1 MTADQPERRSA
12 EHTRWRQVLEVAPEA
27 YLAIDRRSCIADW
40 NRRAT
45 VLFGWAP
52 EEVLGRPVS
61 LLVDPSSPAGFPDGV
76 AGSTPQDVVE
86 PFEMLGVGRD
96 GRVFDVQC
104 TVWGVDRRDS
114 GVAHVFLQDVT
125 ERRRAQEAA
134 ALLTAVVEGSADAM
148 ITRDLDGVII
158 SWNAGAERI
167 YGWSA
172 KKAMGQADSLIVPP
186 DRAPEL
192 AEMMSTLRR
201 GGRVSAVETERV
213 TRGGTRVPVALTLS
227 PVHDVHG
234 RMVATS
240 AIGRDVTEQRWM
252 AETLDATLQQ
262 VQTAA
267 EEARESEAASRRF
280 LADAAHQLRTPV
292 AGIRACAETL
302 LRGPSAGDADRLLAM
317 MVREST
323 RAGNL
328 ISDLL
333 RIARLDQGVP
343 LSAEPLDVVRVCA
356 DEVERLS
363 LLRPEVDVLLE
374 VHRAPPG
381 PLTLDG
387 AAVGEI
393 LSNLGDN
400 AVRHASRAVVMEL
413 DVTQDVLR
421 LQIRDDGPGVPE
433 AAREEVFER
442 FLSLDGE
449 GGSGLGLP
457 IARGLARAMGGEL
470 RCDGG
475 FVLTL
480 PCVLPGRRPVS
491 GPIA

>member
-1 MTADQPERRSA
+1 VTGDPSDRRSD
-12 EHTRWRQVLEVAPEA
+12 EHARWRQVLEVAPEA
-27 YLAIDRRSCIADW
+27 YLAIDDGSRIADW
-40 NRRAT
+40 NRRAEA
-45 VLFGWAP
+45 LFGWSQ
-52 EEVLGRPVS
+52 EEVRGRPVS
-61 LLVDPSSPAGFPDGV
+61 LLVAPSSPTGFPEGL
-76 AGSTPQDVVE
+76 ASCSPEELAE
-86 PFEMLGVGRD
+86 PFDLLGVRRD
-96 GRVFDVQC
+96 GHVLDVQC
-104 TVWGVDRRDS
+104 TVWGVDRRAG

-125 ERRRAQEAA
+125 ERRRAQQAA
-134 ALLTAVVEGSADAM
+134 ALLTAVVESSSDAM
-148 ITRDLDGVII
+148 ITRDLDGVIV

-172 KKAMGQADSLIVPP
+172 EEAVGQPDSLIVPP
-186 DRAPEL
+186 DRA
-192 AEMMSTLRR
+192 AEWADMMSVLRR
-201 GGRVSAVETERV
+201 GGRVSGVETERLS
-213 TRGGTRVPVALTLS
+213 RGGTRVPVALTLS
-227 PVHDVHG
+227 PVHDAQG

-262 VQTAA
+262 LHAA
-267 EEARESEAASRRF
+267 ADEARESEAASRRF

-302 LRGPSAGDADRLLAM
+302 LLGSSAADADRLLAM
-317 MVREST
+317 LVREST

-343 LSAEPLDVVRVCA
+343 LSVAPVDVVRLCA

-363 LLRPEVDVLLE
+363 LLRPEVVVRLE
-374 VHRAPPG
+374 VRQPP
-381 PLTLDG
+381 PATVTLDR
-387 AAVGEI
+387 AALREV

-400 AVRHASRAVVMEL
+400 AVRHADRSVGFDL
-413 DVTQDVLR
+413 DVTADELR
-421 LQIRDDGPGVPE
+421 LSVRDDGGGVPE
-433 AAREEVFER
+433 PSREEVFER
-442 FLSLDGE
+442 FVSLDGQ

-457 IARGLARAMGGEL
+457 IARALARAMGGEL

-480 PCVLPGRRPVS
+480 PVAGAASRPAAGR
-491 GPIA
+491 